1 MGKRDLF
8 MTIRKP
14 WKLLIYL
21 VALLIVV
28 GPPTRLAQAD
38 LSIEEEKKL
47 GDKFLKAAM
56 SQLRLIQDPEVAGYV
71 NKVGQEIVTHLD
83 FHHFPY
89 HFYVVDSSVLNAFA
103 GPGGYV
109 FINRGLLEIMDD
121 EGEVA
126 AILGHEIAHVQSRH
140 IAQRMARARTLNLA
154 ALGGLLAGIF
164 LGGEAGAAAI
174 AGSQAGATSAMLAH
188 SRHDEEEADRKG
200 LRYLE
205 AANYNGK
212 DFVRIMRKMSQDSW
226 KAGGHMPGWLT
237 THPGVSERVVYLS
250 TTVGTRNQ
258 SAKVRTEDSEG
269 FILMQAKLYGA
280 YENPKEAEAK
290 FQEWFEKPETKAMAY
305 YGTGLM
311 RRRQRLLDK
320 AVTAFKNAI
329 ALRPDLAPILVELGD
344 TYFAMGEF
352 DKAQQVLNSALTLEP
367 DQPAALYALG
377 RCQLEL
383 GQVAEASKNLEKA
396 ARINRNLPKIDY
408 YLGLAYGKNNQ
419 LVDAHY
425 HFGIYYKSKGSLRN
439 AQFHFQEALQLT
451 NDPKEKEILN
461 RELAEIKRAMRS
473 AKQSSSR
480 AR

>member
-1 MGKRDLF
+1 
-8 MTIRKP
+8 MTVRKP

-28 GPPTRLAQAD
+28 GPPTRLARAE
-38 LSIEEEKKL
+38 LSIEEEKKM
-47 GDKFLKAAM
+47 GQKFLQAAL
-56 SQLRLIQDPEVAGYV
+56 SQLRLIQDPEVIGYV

-89 HFYVVDSSVLNAFA
+89 HFYVVDSGVLNAFA
-103 GPGGYV
+103 GPAGYV
-109 FINRGLLEIMDD
+109 FINRGLIEIMDD
-121 EGEVA
+121 EGELA

-154 ALGGLLAGIF
+154 ALGGMLAGIF

-174 AGSQAGATSAMLAH
+174 AGSQAGASSAMLTH
-188 SRHDEEEADRKG
+188 SRQDEEEADRKG
-200 LRYLE
+200 LRYME
-205 AANYNGK
+205 AAHYNGK

-237 THPGVSERVVYLS
+237 THPGSSERVVYLS
-250 TTVGTRNQ
+250 TTVGIRNP

-269 FILMQAKLYGA
+269 FLLMQVKLYGS
-280 YENPKEAEAK
+280 YESPNEAEAK

-311 RRRQRLLDK
+311 RRRQRLMDK
-320 AVTAFKNAI
+320 AVAAFQNAI
-329 ALRPDLAPILVELGD
+329 ALRPDLAPILVDLGE
-344 TYFAMGEF
+344 TYFEMGKF
-352 DKAQQVLNSALTLEP
+352 DKAQQVLTSALTLEP
-367 DQPAALYALG
+367 DQPMALYALG
-377 RCQLEL
+377 RCQLEQ
-383 GQVAEASKNLEKA
+383 GQAAEASKQLEKA
-396 ARINRNLPKIDY
+396 IRINNRLPKINY
-408 YLGLAYGKNNQ
+408 YLGLAYGKMNK

-425 HFGIYYKSKGSLRN
+425 HFGIYYKRQGSLSN
-439 AQFHFQEALQLT
+439 AQFHFQEALRLT

-461 RELAEIKRAMRS
+461 RELAEIKGALRS
-473 AKQSSSR
+473 AKQSGSR